1 MYFRAPTILKD
12 YYKILELE
20 EGVGLEHIKKSY
32 RRLAKKYHPDSA
44 HPHSSDVRFI
54 EVNEAYEF
62 LADAERR
69 ASYEGRRKISEEE
82 EHRREAIYRKWVEQH
97 QNLARKRAQRHSSK
111 SFEEFRGSKIYKT
124 AMIVDRAY
132 NYIFIA
138 IGIGITILPV
148 VALLLRPEEEKI
160 MEGARPSWHGIFP
173 VILGLLFTYGIYYF
187 LFKHDPEDE

>member
-1 MYFRAPTILKD
+1 MKD
-12 YYKILELE
+12 YYKILGLE

-44 HPHSSDVRFI
+44 HPHSSDLRFI

-69 ASYEGRRKISEEE
+69 ASYVGRRKISEEE
-82 EHRREAIYRKWVEQH
+82 ERKREAIYQKWVEQQ
-97 QNLARKRAQRHSSK
+97 QNLARKRAQRYSSTT
-111 SFEEFRGSKIYKT
+111 FEEFRCSKIYKT
-124 AMIVDRAY
+124 AMIFDRVY

-187 LFKHDPEDE
+187 LFKHDTEDE